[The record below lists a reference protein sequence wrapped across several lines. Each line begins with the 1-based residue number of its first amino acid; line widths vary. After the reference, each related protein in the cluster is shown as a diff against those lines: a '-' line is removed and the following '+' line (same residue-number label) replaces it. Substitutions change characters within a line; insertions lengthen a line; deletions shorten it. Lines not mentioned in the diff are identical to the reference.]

1 MNEVAVMRRLIHIP
15 HRHPVDDLTLCRRQ
29 ILSATIV
36 GILCVLALWKLAV
49 LLGAF
54 PH

>member
-1 MNEVAVMRRLIHIP
+1 MIEVVEMRLIRVS
-15 HRHPVDDLTLCRRQ
+15 HRRPVDDTIQCKRQ
-29 ILSATIV
+29 ILIATIF
-36 GILCVLALWKLAV
+36 GILFVIALWKLAV

>member
-1 MNEVAVMRRLIHIP
+1 MIEVAEMRLIYVH
-15 HRHPVDDLTLCRRQ
+15 HRRPVDAPTQCKRQ
-29 ILSATIV
+29 ILIATIV
-36 GILCVLALWKLAV
+36 GFLCVLAVWKLAV

>member
-1 MNEVAVMRRLIHIP
+1 MRLIRVAE
-15 HRHPVDDLTLCRRQ
+15 RHHLGDPIACKRQ
-29 ILSATIV
+29 IIIATIV

-49 LLGAF
+49 WLGAF

>member
-1 MNEVAVMRRLIHIP
+1 MRLIHVP
-15 HRHPVDDLTLCRRQ
+15 ERHHVDDTIHCKQQ
-29 ILSATIV
+29 ILIATIV